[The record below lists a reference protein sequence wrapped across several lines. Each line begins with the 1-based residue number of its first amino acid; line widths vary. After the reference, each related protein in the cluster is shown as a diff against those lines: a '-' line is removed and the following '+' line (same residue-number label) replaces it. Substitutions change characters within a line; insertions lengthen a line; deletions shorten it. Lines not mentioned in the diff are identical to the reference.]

1 MVHLRDIQVQELQRR
16 LCQREHL
23 SFLQP
28 AFHHLRGELM
38 MHDLLLQM
46 HKQLETQ
53 FDLLLHLDLRI
64 VRRLHQQLLQYV
76 NLGGLPC

>member
-1 MVHLRDIQVQELQRR
+1 MVHLRDIQVLELQRR

-23 SFLQP
+23 SFLP
-28 AFHHLRGELM
+28 LAFHHLQGELM

-46 HKQLETQ
+46 HKQLGTQ
-53 FDLLLHLDLRI
+53 SDLQLHLDLRI

-76 NLGGLPC
+76 NPGGLPC